1 MPYIYLYSFL
11 ECIIK
16 ERHAVYLLSFLL
28 PLILDSIFS
37 PDTVFISICPE
48 AMRWNERVPLL
59 IPVKTDKLHWDR
71 KPWPAAQTSELGFKK
86 GTGSQA
92 RRANLPFNSSF
103 RPNNC
108 IIPEHSN
115 VQA

>member
-1 MPYIYLYSFL
+1 MHCKGKAI
-11 ECIIK
+11 C
-16 ERHAVYLLSFLL
+16 AVYLFSFLL

-37 PDTVFISICPE
+37 PETVFISICLE
-48 AMRWNERVPLL
+48 AMRWKERVPLL

-71 KPWPAAQTSELGFKK
+71 KPRPASQTSELGFKK

-92 RRANLPFNSSF
+92 RIANLPFNSSV

-108 IIPEHSN
+108 IILEHSN
-115 VQA
+115 AQA